1 MNDFTKIVKERL
13 TFLAP
18 SLALKEAQ
26 MNIKIRNCTLF

>member
-18 SLALKEAQ
+18 SLTLKETQ
-26 MNIKIRNCTLF
+26 MNIKTRNCTLF